1 MGKTDAATIK
11 LKVTEAL
18 SKDMGR
24 AFARM
29 GPEDLER
36 LNVAIGDIVEVEG
49 KRKTVCKAM
58 PAYKDLRGQSRIQ
71 LDGIIRENAGAGLDE
86 FVMVRKINC
95 HPAINVALTP
105 TTVTPTSRDLKYIG
119 SLLDGLPVLE

>member
-1 MGKTDAATIK
+1 MKKNKELK

-29 GPEDLER
+29 GPEDLEK
-36 LNVAIGDIVEVEG
+36 LEVAIGDIVEVTG

-58 PAYKDLRGQSRIQ
+58 PAYKDHSRSVQ
-71 LDGIIRENAGAGLDE
+71 
-86 FVMVRKINC
+86 
-95 HPAINVALTP
+95 HST
-105 TTVTPTSRDLKYIG
+105 
-119 SLLDGLPVLE
+119 